1 MASCVNYRRTALGLV
16 VYYACR
22 QGGGED
28 MNDDLKDLLLTVFG
42 VMLAKVVDVM
52 WDKAERRL
60 KEKAPDR
67 PDEEGEE
74 P

>member
-1 MASCVNYRRTALGLV
+1 
-16 VYYACR
+16 
-22 QGGGED
+22 